1 MSTLQ
6 EQVRERALA
15 LGAPFGLVPD
25 KVTVPIMSED
35 PESVKGLSVIARRL
49 AAASFAIRLANAL
62 LVDEDDD
69 ETRATIRETSRN
81 YGVDYDMT
89 QREISLLHGDNTERD
104 IEDVK
109 GSEEAMAVVAWALN
123 GGPAPVDPT
132 KPSDI
137 DATHNV
143 VIRGEHIQK
152 LMEQAELVP
161 QLEVAA
167 LIDLYRLYAEQGI
180 GDQKLV
186 RARRVALEWFL
197 VRENDWL
204 RIRF

>member
-1 MSTLQ
+1 M
-6 EQVRERALA
+6 
-15 LGAPFGLVPD
+15 
-25 KVTVPIMSED
+25 
-35 PESVKGLSVIARRL
+35 
-49 AAASFAIRLANAL
+49 
-62 LVDEDDD
+62 
-69 ETRATIRETSRN
+69 
-81 YGVDYDMT
+81 
-89 QREISLLHGDNTERD
+89 
-104 IEDVK
+104 
-109 GSEEAMAVVAWALN
+109 
-123 GGPAPVDPT
+123 
-132 KPSDI
+132 
-137 DATHNV
+137 
-143 VIRGEHIQK
+143 IRGEHIQK

>member
-6 EQVRERALA
+6 EQIRERALA
-15 LGAPFGLVPD
+15 LGAPFGLVPE
-25 KVTVPIMSED
+25 KVTLPVMAED
-35 PESVKGLSVIARRL
+35 PETVKGLSVIARRL
-49 AAASFAIRLANAL
+49 AAASFVIRLANAL
-62 LVDEDDD
+62 LVDEDD
-69 ETRATIRETSRN
+69 EEARATIRETSRN

-109 GSEEAMAVVAWALN
+109 GSEEAMAIVAWALN

-132 KPSDI
+132 KPADI
-137 DATHNV
+137 DAAHAV

-152 LMEQAELVP
+152 LMELAELVP
-161 QLEVAA
+161 QIEVAT
-167 LIDLYRLYAEQGI
+167 LIDLYRLYAEQGV

-186 RARRVALEWFL
+186 HARRVALEWFL

>member
-89 QREISLLHGDNTERD
+89 H
-104 IEDVK
+104 
-109 GSEEAMAVVAWALN
+109 
-123 GGPAPVDPT
+123 
-132 KPSDI
+132 
-137 DATHNV
+137 
-143 VIRGEHIQK
+143 
-152 LMEQAELVP
+152 
-161 QLEVAA
+161 
-167 LIDLYRLYAEQGI
+167 
-180 GDQKLV
+180 
-186 RARRVALEWFL
+186 
-197 VRENDWL
+197 
-204 RIRF
+204 